1 MQTSHAHI
9 ICIYGF
15 ILYMHLIINLRK
27 LTQYKKYLLWNIC
40 LYTFLYFPNSA
51 YATFLSKKSTYY
63 KF

>member
-27 LTQYKKYLLWNIC
+27 LTQYKNIYYGISASILSYIFQILLMQP
-40 LYTFLYFPNSA
+40 F
-51 YATFLSKKSTYY
+51 
-63 KF
+63 